1 MLNSSPT
8 EGRRPR
14 ASVTG
19 TSLSLVYAHAMPNPI
34 SAPLIAFASRLRFPT
49 LFKVTIGLMLLS
61 WLLPD
66 PLPLLDEIA
75 TALAALVLASWRRG
89 PQDPPTAPPGRE
101 GVTLE
106 GESRR
111 E

>member
-1 MLNSSPT
+1 MAHPL
-8 EGRRPR
+8 
-14 ASVTG
+14 TG
-19 TSLSLVYAHAMPNPI
+19 PLV
-34 SAPLIAFASRLRFPT
+34 AFASRLRFPT
-49 LFKVTIGLMLLS
+49 LFKITLALMLVS

-66 PLPLLDEIA
+66 PVLFLDEIVTGLA
-75 TALAALVLASWRRG
+75 TLVLATWRLG
-89 PQDPPTAPPGRE
+89 PKDAPTPGRE

>member
-1 MLNSSPT
+1 MLNGSPT
-8 EGRRPR
+8 EAPPPR

-19 TSLSLVYAHAMPNPI
+19 TSLSLVYAHTMPNPI

-49 LFKVTIGLMLLS
+49 LFKVTLGLMLLS

-66 PLPLLDEIA
+66 PVPFLDEIA
-75 TALAALVLASWRRG
+75 TALAALVLANWRRG
-89 PQDPPTAPPGRE
+89 PQDPVPPPPGRE